1 MLATPVESILDLTY
15 PCLASPKLDGI
26 RCLVLPG
33 HHAVSRNWKPI
44 PNNFIRNWLES
55 NAPVGLDGE
64 LMISNG
70 KIMADFS
77 QVTSGIMSED
87 GTPDF
92 YYAVFDYVANGD
104 LTVGDL
110 TVPFQQRILNLAKVI
125 PSTPEFNRRIK
136 IVPQVQVNN
145 ATELQTFYEQCLKQ
159 GYEGSMLRSLNGPY
173 KCGRSSLREGYLLKV
188 KPFDS
193 EEAVILG
200 VQAQRHNANEAE
212 LNAFGNIERS
222 SHKENMIEL
231 PRLGAV
237 TVRDLKTGVEFS
249 IGSGFDDLQRDG
261 LWKENL
267 IGRVVKYKCQGST
280 KLKPRF
286 PVFLSFRDRRDM
298 D

>member
-64 LMISNG
+64 LMIMTG
-70 KIMADFS
+70 EGMADFS

-87 GTPDF
+87 GEPNF
-92 YYAVFDYVANGD
+92 YYATFDFVSGD
-104 LTVGDL
+104 LNKPFVQRVEELKAVVRGL
-110 TVPFQQRILNLAKVI
+110 T
-125 PSTPEFNRRIK
+125 RIK

-145 ATELQTFYEQCLKQ
+145 VEELQAFYEDCLMN
-159 GYEGSMLRSLNGPY
+159 GYEGTMVRSLNSPY
-173 KCGRSSLREGYLLKV
+173 KCGRSSVREGYLLKI
-188 KPFDS
+188 KPHDDS
-193 EEAVILG
+193 EAEILS
-200 VQAQRHNANEAE
+200 VEPLRHNANDAE

-222 SHKENMIEL
+222 SHKDNLIEL
-231 PRLGAV
+231 PKLGAIG
-237 TVRDLKTGVEFS
+237 VRDLKSGVEFS
-249 IGSGFDDLQRDG
+249 IGSGFLEDQRVQ

-267 IGRVVKYKCQGST
+267 VGRIVKYKCQGII
-280 KLKPRF
+280 KDRPRF
-286 PVFLSFRDRRDM
+286 PVFLGFRDRRDM